1 MAGKM
6 MRKTRTQCT
15 LVQFLFVNMDVCMAN
30 VNPQIFVLAMLD
42 GKVLIV
48 TFVFLYLVANVVIA
62 PRNWSVIASLIG
74 KELFATY
81 VSTYI
86 MNSQILKKF
95 TLIDALICNSSQ
107 KFNK

>member
-1 MAGKM
+1 
-6 MRKTRTQCT
+6 MRRTQTQCT
-15 LVQFLFVNMDVCMAN
+15 PAQYQFVNLDVFMAN
-30 VNPQIFVLAMLD
+30 VDPQIFVLVMLD

-62 PRNWSVIASLIG
+62 PRNWSVIVSLIG

-86 MNSQILKKF
+86 MSK
-95 TLIDALICNSSQ
+95 
-107 KFNK
+107 

>member
-1 MAGKM
+1 
-6 MRKTRTQCT
+6 MRRTQTQCT
-15 LVQFLFVNMDVCMAN
+15 PAQYQFVNLDVFMAN
-30 VNPQIFVLAMLD
+30 VNPQIFVLVMLD

-62 PRNWSVIASLIG
+62 PRNWSVIVSLIG

-86 MNSQILKKF
+86 MSK
-95 TLIDALICNSSQ
+95 
-107 KFNK
+107 

>member
-15 LVQFLFVNMDVCMAN
+15 PVQFLFVNLDVFMAN
-30 VNPQIFVLAMLD
+30 VNPQIFVLVMLD

-48 TFVFLYLVANVVIA
+48 TFVFLYLVANMVIA
-62 PRNWSVIASLIG
+62 PRNWSVIATLIG

-81 VSTYI
+81 VSTT
-86 MNSQILKKF
+86 S
-95 TLIDALICNSSQ
+95 
-107 KFNK
+107 